1 MAVNF
6 VKADTFDVISDYE
19 ASTNLCPHFR
29 HLLTDMDEIWY
40 MRAAGNA
47 AEWFLSFVKIDA
59 RKAVLILRHN
69 VMYRHTINIALVM
82 SGRSTATPAPVNAN
96 STTVPH

>member
-6 VKADTFDVISDYE
+6 VKADTFDAESEYE
-19 ASTNLCPHFR
+19 ASTNLYQNFR
-29 HLLTDMDEIWY
+29 NLLIDLDEIWY

-47 AEWFLSFVKIDA
+47 AEWFLSVVKIGA

-69 VMYRHTINIALVM
+69 VIAFN
-82 SGRSTATPAPVNAN
+82 PVP
-96 STTVPH
+96 SHRK